1 MNEYTL
7 KDSSQFAKDITN
19 QSSNCFMASL
29 DVDPLFNN
37 VPLDETINICIDELF
52 KSKVKGYL
60 RYKMITS
67 RNVSSEA

>member
-1 MNEYTL
+1 
-7 KDSSQFAKDITN
+7 
-19 QSSNCFMASL
+19 MASL

-52 KSKVKGYL
+52 KSKVKVSGLKGYL

-67 RNVSSEA
+67 GNVSSEA